1 MQTWKLRLLYDG
13 ACPVCCRTAD
23 WLKRRNRRLLLTFED
38 ISDPQ
43 FDPGRYG
50 LTREEVHR
58 VLHGI
63 LPNGK
68 VVRGMAAIRR
78 AAGAVGLGW
87 LTAPTALPGMRWA
100 TDRLYLALA
109 RRRSAG
115 AATAPRGCTRGAC
128 RHEGLNG

>member
-1 MQTWKLRLLYDG
+1 MQNWKLKLLYDG
-13 ACPVCCRTAD
+13 ACPVCRRTAD

-43 FDPGRYG
+43 FDPGRHG
-50 LTREEVHR
+50 LTREEVNR

-68 VVRGMAAIRR
+68 VICGMAAIRR
-78 AAGAVGLGW
+78 AARAVGLGW
-87 LTAPTALPGMRWA
+87 LTVPTALPGMRWA

-109 RRRSAG
+109 RRRSTRGPTAG
-115 AATAPRGCTRGAC
+115 QGCTHGAC
-128 RHEGLNG
+128 SP